1 MFAILLTDKM
11 DGFYSIVTSFP
22 TVIFSVFLIVS
33 IFYWLISFLGVVDI
47 DVLDTDLAD
56 GDVGGNGVAGL
67 AMKLGLNGVPLPI
80 IISLVSATG
89 WFFSYY
95 IVYFAFPFVPDFF
108 EPFVGI
114 AVFLAALYAAI
125 VVTSQVIKPLR
136 KLFKQADQHIEKT
149 IVGQIGVVRTGR
161 VDKDF
166 GEATVEDGGAGLLV
180 KVRSYKDEVF
190 ERGDRI
196 VLLEYVES
204 KNIYKVVSESD
215 FCD

>member
-1 MFAILLTDKM
+1 MFTILLTDKM

-33 IFYWLISFLGVVDI
+33 VFYWLISFLGVIDI
-47 DVLDTDLAD
+47 DVLDTDISD
-56 GDVGGNGVAGL
+56 GDVGVNGVAGL

-80 IISLVSATG
+80 IVSLISTTG
-89 WFFSYY
+89 WLFSYY
-95 IVYFAFPFVPDFF
+95 IVYFGFPFVPDFF

-114 AVFLAALYAAI
+114 AVFIAALYAAI
-125 VVTSQVIKPLR
+125 IVTAQVIKPLR
-136 KLFKQADQHIEKT
+136 KLFKLADQHIEKT
-149 IVGQIGVVRTGR
+149 IVGQVGIVRTGR
-161 VDKDF
+161 VDKKF
-166 GEATVEDGGAGLLV
+166 GEARVEDGGAGLLV